1 MNQWCSQ
8 HNSRVKWRIHYKR
21 LETISERWRSNH
33 TLSPL
38 FLADDITAV
47 EFMSDISYTTS
58 NSMSEATLQRLCKKN
73 KTTIRKS
80 VYNFPI
86 SVFPSVQ
93 SSHSRRTLAN
103 LRDYSVTDGEKQH
116 KIRLKH
122 SEINTPC
129 HDLQVNIFSS
139 YMQITALRARIAKYQ
154 QFYYLAY
161 IIYQYG

>member
-1 MNQWCSQ
+1 
-8 HNSRVKWRIHYKR
+8 
-21 LETISERWRSNH
+21 
-33 TLSPL
+33 
-38 FLADDITAV
+38 
-47 EFMSDISYTTS
+47 MSDISYTTS
-58 NSMSEATLQRLCKKN
+58 NSMSEATLQRLY

-139 YMQITALRARIAKYQ
+139 YMQITALRARIASINNFITSHVLFIGMVKR
-154 QFYYLAY
+154 LSEHSP
-161 IIYQYG
+161 